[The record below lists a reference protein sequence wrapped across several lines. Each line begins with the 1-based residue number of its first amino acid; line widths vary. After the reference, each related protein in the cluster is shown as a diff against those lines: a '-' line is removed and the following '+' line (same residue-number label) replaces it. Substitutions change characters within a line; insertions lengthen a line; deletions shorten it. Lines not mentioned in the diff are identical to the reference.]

1 MRKNNCISLYKA
13 GKFYNAFGDD
23 GLVLHELLGYRYIEH
38 RQSVGFPE
46 SAFLKVKTK
55 LEEERISYEV
65 YEKNEIVVSF
75 KGIQKNYANAL
86 KKAVKNTA
94 IEERI
99 NRIKTM
105 IDACSTEEL
114 EMILRCLEDGKFK
127 QE

>member
-55 LEEERISYEV
+55 LEEEHISYDV

-75 KGIQKNYANAL
+75 KGIQKNYTNAL